1 MFKADGAIGGT
12 ADKIG
17 GPLAKDGAIRW
28 VNTFSS
34 SFDRAGGRLGVNGI
48 GDGSNGCE
56 ELEREWR
63 RKGGKEWEIG
73 EWVEALLEVVP
84 FVG

>member
-1 MFKADGAIGGT
+1 MFKADGAMGGT

-17 GPLAKDGAIRW
+17 GPLAKDGAIGW
-28 VNTFSS
+28 VNSFPSFSFS
-34 SFDRAGGRLGVNGI
+34 D
-48 GDGSNGCE
+48 GDSGGCE

-63 RKGGKEWEIG
+63 KKGGRDWEIG
-73 EWVEALLEVVP
+73 EWVEVLLEVVP